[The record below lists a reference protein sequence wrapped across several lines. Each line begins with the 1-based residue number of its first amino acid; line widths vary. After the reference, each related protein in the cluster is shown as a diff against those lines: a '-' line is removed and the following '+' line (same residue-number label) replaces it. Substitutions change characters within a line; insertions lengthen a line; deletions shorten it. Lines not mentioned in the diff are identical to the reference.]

1 MGKIEA
7 LRHNVG
13 GKFWDRFGQS
23 TRIGRSRKGSK
34 VATRVS
40 GAILRAIMV
49 MALVATPTLV
59 IGAPNADTTQIV
71 ALVALFAGLLTL
83 VEYNAAFPSL
93 VEFRDA
99 PPFNRVRFLMLLL
112 TVYLLS
118 LVLDPVAGTRA
129 DGRIVTRVGQIIGT
143 SMDFPYSPV
152 RLVTLVVDANASEA
166 QVAAIRSA
174 AGLAYLASLISL
186 AVFVILLRA
195 GQWPRQTEA
204 FNVWINLPTF
214 DPTHGGDVVAR
225 LRRDARMNIV
235 LGFLLP
241 FIIPAVIQSSAA
253 GFHPLDLTSPQTLV
267 WTITMWSFLPASL
280 FMRGIA
286 MAQVAEMI
294 HAARAA
300 HRMEEARS
308 RLVTA

>member
-1 MGKIEA
+1 LGKIAA

-23 TRIGRSRKGSK
+23 TRADHLREGRNVASR
-34 VATRVS
+34 AP

-49 MALVATPTLV
+49 MGLIATPTLV
-59 IGAPNADTTQIV
+59 IGASNADTTQIV

-83 VEYNAAFPSL
+83 VEYNTAYPSL

-118 LVLDPVAGTRA
+118 LVLDPGALQRS
-129 DGRIVTRVGQIIGT
+129 DGQLASMVGSIIGT

-152 RLVTLVVDANASEA
+152 RLVTLVVDTEATEA
-166 QVAAIRSA
+166 QIAAIRSA
-174 AGLAYLASLISL
+174 AGLAYLASLASL
-186 AVFVILLRA
+186 AIFVILLRA
-195 GQWPRQTEA
+195 GQWPRQSEA

-214 DPTHGGDVVAR
+214 DPTHGGDVVKR
-225 LRRDARMNIV
+225 LRRDARMNIA

-241 FIIPAVIQSSAA
+241 FVIPAVVQVTAS
-253 GFHPLDLTSPQTLV
+253 GFHPLDMASPQTLV
-267 WTITMWSFLPASL
+267 WTITAWSFLPASL

-294 HAARAA
+294 REARAA
-300 HRMEEARS
+300 HRLEQARS
-308 RLVTA
+308 RLATV